1 MKNKN
6 KSKRNLP
13 RLSEKKTNIILNWLK
28 LKIKK
33 QNKLLTK
40 DKGTNWKS

>member
-13 RLSEKKTNIILNWLK
+13 RLSEKKNIILNWLK